1 MGVNNEMGAIQPIE
15 AISKVL
21 EDHPTI
27 HFHVDAVQ
35 AIGKVEQ
42 ENG

>member
-27 HFHVDAVQ
+27 HFHVD
-35 AIGKVEQ
+35 INWCDIYFESKFF
-42 ENG
+42 